1 MCAKSVLC
9 AGASGSESSKSVH
22 CALCTM
28 QIEMWMSRGAFACL
42 MANRSN
48 DLHKVEAEKIWD
60 AYFIICQLTDRD
72 FYIWTAAPE
81 SASHTDQVIELRMF
95 MRLGL

>member
-28 QIEMWMSRGAFACL
+28 QIELWMSKGAFVCL
-42 MANRSN
+42 LAGKSH
-48 DLHKVEAEKIWD
+48 DLGKVEAEQIWD
-60 AYFIICQLTDRD
+60 AYFIICQITDRE
-72 FYIWTAAPE
+72 FYIRTAAPE
-81 SASHTDQVIELRMF
+81 CHQVIELRMF